1 MSAVGVKYISP
12 LNCSKFVGRHAGQR
26 ARRSSIS
33 RISLTSCRL
42 FAEQRA
48 AFSAWVSRTAW
59 GSTGSEAAEASGV
72 PEG

>member
-12 LNCSKFVGRHAGQR
+12 LNCSKFVGLHAGQR

-42 FAEQRA
+42 FAEQREA
-48 AFSAWVSRTAW
+48 INGATCDQLKGCKLSAHLRQIF
-59 GSTGSEAAEASGV
+59 
-72 PEG
+72 